1 MRNRVGRGLIALGTV
16 LTLLIFPGVTAAAD
30 GGQTVQQGTR
40 SCSMYV
46 NSIGFGAWCSNG
58 QVTYG
63 SGQPIP
69 TWKDRLGNRIFIPCR
84 DMEVP
89 KGIALPPAPEGK
101 DWVLRLTIVDYDLDS
116 TDGGGKVHIERA
128 IVPVGEQE
136 RNQCPRNG
144 YMDSFWDELHNTY
157 PDPVLQIKPTYTPRV
172 NVPAYFSLTPDS
184 SYILHNQANP
194 KDPTPPQDMYWGG
207 DHDLAMRGL
216 VGKMIVDPGDGTP
229 PFTCPMG
236 VVPVGDT
243 DGYDETSDPFTQ
255 MSTCRHIYKKS
266 SASQPDGMY
275 TVKLTITWDVSY
287 WTGQPDWNP
296 LGSAE
301 VHAVQRLPVQEVQ
314 AIGG

>member
-16 LTLLIFPGVTAAAD
+16 LTLLIFPGVTAAVA
-30 GGQTVQQGTR
+30 GGGETVQQGTR

-69 TWKDRLGNRIFIPCR
+69 TWKQRLGNNVFIPCR
-84 DMEVP
+84 DLDVP
-89 KGIALPPAPEGK
+89 QGITLPAAPEGK
-101 DWVLRLTIVDYDLDS
+101 EWRLRLTIVDYDLD
-116 TDGGGKVHIERA
+116 TKDGGGEVHIERA
-128 IVPVGEQE
+128 IVPVGADE
-136 RNQCPRNG
+136 RNQCPRRG
-144 YMDSFWDELHNTY
+144 YMDEFWDEFHNSY

-172 NVPAYFSLTPDS
+172 NVPAYFSLTPDT
-184 SYILHNQANP
+184 SYILKNQSRP
-194 KDPTPPQDMYWGG
+194 DYQDMYWGG
-207 DHDLAMRGL
+207 SHDFVMRGL

-236 VVPVGDT
+236 VVPAGDT
-243 DGYDETSDPFTQ
+243 DGYDENSDPFTQ
-255 MSTCRHIYKKS
+255 MSTCRHTYKKS

-287 WTGQPDWNP
+287 WVGPPDWKY
-296 LGSAE
+296 LASAE

>member
-1 MRNRVGRGLIALGTV
+1 MCNRVGRGLIALGTV
-16 LTLLIFPGVTAAAD
+16 LTLLIFPGAHAVAD
-30 GGQTVQQGTR
+30 GDTTVQKGTR

-46 NSIGFGAWCSNG
+46 NALGFGAWCSNG

-69 TWKDRLGNRIFIPCR
+69 TWKERLGNNVFIPCR

-89 KGIALPPAPEGK
+89 KGIALPPSPKGK
-101 DWVLRLTIVDYDLDS
+101 DWVLRLTIVDYNLDS

-128 IVPVGEQE
+128 IVPVGPEE
-136 RNQCPRNG
+136 KDQCPATG
-144 YMDSFWDELHNTY
+144 YMSAFWDELHNSY

-184 SYILHNQANP
+184 SYILHNQAGT
-194 KDPTPPQDMYWGG
+194 DPAQDMYWGG

-216 VGKMIVDPGDGTP
+216 VGKMVVDPGDGTP

-255 MSTCRHIYKKS
+255 MSTCRHIYTKS

>member
-16 LTLLIFPGVTAAAD
+16 LTLLIFPGATAMAED
-30 GGQTVQQGTR
+30 GQTVQQGTR

-46 NSIGFGAWCSNG
+46 NSIGFGAYCSNG

-63 SGQPIP
+63 SGAPIP
-69 TWKDRLGNRIFIPCR
+69 TWRERLGNNVFIPCR

-89 KGIALPPAPEGK
+89 KGIDLPKAPAGK
-101 DWVLRLTIVDYDLDS
+101 HWVLRLTIVDFDLDS
-116 TDGGGKVHIERA
+116 KDGGKHVHIERA
-128 IVPVGEQE
+128 IVPVGEE
-136 RNQCPRNG
+136 EEDQCPATG
-144 YMDSFWDELHNTY
+144 YMSEFWDEFHNQY
-157 PDPVLQIKPTYTPRV
+157 PAPILQVKPTYTPRV

-184 SYILHNQANP
+184 SYILYNQSNP
-194 KDPTPPQDMYWGG
+194 ETAQDLYWGG
-207 DHDLAMRGL
+207 SHDLVMRGL
-216 VGKMIVDPGDGTP
+216 VGKMVVDPGDGTP

-236 VVPVGDT
+236 VVPAGDT

-255 MSTCRHIYKKS
+255 MSTCKHVYKRS
-266 SASQPDGMY
+266 SANQPDKMY

-287 WTGQPDWNP
+287 WIGPPDWNP